1 MSQLDCVTH
10 IIRDRDDSSIVL
22 GGGRKVESVFHEG
35 ANLTAKDFTKDQG
48 YHGAL
53 QVMRQL
59 VQTMGASKNTWKKR
73 ILMHT
78 ERSAPAI
85 AHRLKPAHDIE
96 LIQLA
101 IKT

>member
-1 MSQLDCVTH
+1 MRAALC
-10 IIRDRDDSSIVL
+10 L
-22 GGGRKVESVFHEG
+22 EGGRKVESVFHERI
-35 ANLTAKDFTKDQG
+35 NLTAKDFTKDHG

-59 VQTMGASKNTWKKR
+59 VQTMGALKNTWKKP

-85 AHRLKPAHDIE
+85 KNRLEPAHDIE

-101 IKT
+101 MKT